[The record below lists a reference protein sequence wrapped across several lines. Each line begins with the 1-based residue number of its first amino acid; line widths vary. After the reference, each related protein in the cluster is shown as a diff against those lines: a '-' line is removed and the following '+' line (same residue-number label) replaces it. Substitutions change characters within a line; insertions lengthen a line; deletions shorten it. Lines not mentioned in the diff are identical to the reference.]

1 MFKKLLS
8 QVQEQAK
15 ALATPENIA
24 KAKELA
30 SKAASAARAG
40 GAEVQSRW
48 NQRVQNDAERAA
60 HAHVH
65 NAKVAAIESVKGGAL
80 RGTEIVDTTSQAM
93 RDRLS
98 AKTSATTISVG
109 GVPVAS
115 EDEQQHFLLC
125 GAPGTGKSVEI
136 KKALRTIRERGQR
149 AVVYDPSGEFVSLFY
164 RPQIDHILNPLD
176 ARGARW
182 NPWLDVESFEYQA
195 FARSLI
201 PEPTAQADPFWSAA
215 ARSVVEALLAECQSL
230 DELVWLGLSAPLGD
244 LAAVVRDAGFEGMI
258 GAEKTFQSTRS
269 TLSVYLRSLALLP
282 NVNRDEE
289 AFSVRTWLE
298 DDDAGWIFL
307 SVNTRARDAMRP
319 LVSLWLDTVARH
331 ALGLRPDPER
341 RIWLVLDEL
350 PSLQK
355 LPSLPPA
362 LAEGRKYGLTGILGV
377 QALGQLQETYGEKQA
392 AALWSMPKTRLYLRV
407 SDAGTAEQVS
417 KELGD
422 VQLRRHTKSTSES
435 SNEGFSNNSSHSGQG
450 GGSSSSSG
458 SSTSSS
464 RNEQIVTERAV
475 LPAEIA
481 GLPDLRGYL
490 RTGGSHIV
498 AKVAIDFAGL
508 PRQGDQPDFQPI
520 PARALPKGRVE
531 QPQVEEVEDTE
542 EVQVQETGEVEGLSE
557 IFGGE
562 A

>member
-1 MFKKLLS
+1 MFKDLLS
-8 QVQEQAK
+8 KAKEQVQ

-30 SKAASAARAG
+30 GKAAAAAKSG
-40 GAEVQSRW
+40 SAEVQAKW
-48 NQRVQNDAERAA
+48 NQRVQTDAERAA

-65 NAKVAAIESVKGGAL
+65 SAKVAAIEAVKQGAL
-80 RGTEIVDTTSQAM
+80 RGTEIVDTTTQSM
-93 RDRLS
+93 RDRLL
-98 AKTSATTISVG
+98 AMIGATTISVG
-109 GVPVAS
+109 GVPVDAG
-115 EDEQQHFLLC
+115 DEQQHFLFC

-136 KKALRTIRERGQR
+136 KKALRTIRARGQR

-164 RPQIDHILNPLD
+164 RPGIDTILNPLD
-176 ARGARW
+176 ARGEKW
-182 NPWLDVESFEYQA
+182 NPWKDVESFEYQA

-201 PEPTAQADPFWSAA
+201 PDPSAQADPFWSAA
-215 ARSVVEALLAECQSL
+215 ARSVVEALLAECSSI
-230 DELVWLGLSAPLGD
+230 DELVYLGLSAPLGD

-289 AFSVRTWLE
+289 AFSVREWLE
-298 DDDAGWIFL
+298 EDDAGWVFL

-331 ALGLRPDPER
+331 ALGLRPDPDR

-362 LAEGRKYGLTGILGV
+362 LAEGRKFGLTGILGV
-377 QALGQLQETYGEKQA
+377 QALGQLQEVYGEKQA
-392 AALWSMPKTRLYLRV
+392 GALWSMPKTRLYLRV
-407 SDAGTAEQVS
+407 SDAGTCEQVS

-435 SNEGFSNNSSHSGQG
+435 SNEGFSSNSSHSGQG
-450 GGSSSSSG
+450 GSTGSSSG
-458 SSTSSS
+458 SSSSVS
-464 RNEQIVTERAV
+464 KNEQIVTERAV

-498 AKVAIDFAGL
+498 AKVLIDFAGL
-508 PRQGDQPDFQPI
+508 PRFGDQPDFEPI
-520 PARALPKGRVE
+520 PARALPRGPKM
-531 QPQVEEVEDTE
+531 EEEEKDVKQEAA
-542 EVQVQETGEVEGLSE
+542 EVQEAQGDVEGLNE

-562 A
+562 

>member
-1 MFKKLLS
+1 MFKDLLNKAR
-8 QVQEQAK
+8 EQAK

-30 SKAASAARAG
+30 GKAAQAAKSG
-40 GAEVQSRW
+40 SAEVQARW
-48 NQRVQNDAERAA
+48 NQRVQSDAEKAA

-65 NAKVAAIESVKGGAL
+65 SAKVAAIEAVKGGAL

-98 AKTSATTISVG
+98 AKITEATISVG
-109 GVPVAS
+109 GVPVDAG
-115 EDEQQHFLLC
+115 DEQQHFLFC

-136 KKALRTIRERGQR
+136 KKALRTIRARGQR

-164 RPQIDHILNPLD
+164 RPGIDTILNPLD
-176 ARGARW
+176 ARGEKW
-182 NPWLDVESFEYQA
+182 NPWKDVESFEFQA

-201 PEPTAQADPFWSAA
+201 PDPTSQADPFWTAA

-244 LAAVVRDAGFEGMI
+244 LAGVVRDAGFEGMI

-362 LAEGRKYGLTGILGV
+362 LAEGRKFGLTGILGV

-392 AALWSMPKTRLYLRV
+392 GALWSMPKTRLYLRV
-407 SDAGTAEQVS
+407 SDAGTCEQVS

-435 SNEGFSNNSSHSGQG
+435 SNEGFSNSNSHAGTG
-450 GGSSSSSG
+450 GSSSSSSG

-498 AKVAIDFAGL
+498 AKVAIEFAGL
-508 PRQGDQPDFQPI
+508 PRQGDQPDFEPI
-520 PARALPKGRVE
+520 PARALPKGPNQE
-531 QPQVEEVEDTE
+531 
-542 EVQVQETGEVEGLSE
+542 QVQEVAEVQEEQEEQEEVDGLSE

-562 A
+562 